1 MKSGILIL
9 PILLLLLTACEEDV
23 PIPKP
28 PSYLRTELPDHK
40 YNRYVDSCNY
50 QFDLPEIYTVE
61 KAPGDTNSDCH
72 RRIQLGP
79 MNGTMYFRY
88 WDMNEPLSYYI
99 NNANDEVDF
108 HKTKAT
114 NIVDLTIMRPED
126 RVFGTLFRL
135 EGDVATPFQFYMTD
149 STDRFV
155 YAEVLFNFAPNY
167 DSLRPTL
174 DYLQQDLEQLM
185 ETFQWAP

>member
-1 MKSGILIL
+1 MKSVLLIFS
-9 PILLLLLTACEEDV
+9 ILLVILTSCEEET

-28 PSYLRTELPDHK
+28 PAYLRTELPDHTYK
-40 YNRYVDSCNY
+40 MYRDSCNY
-50 QFDLPEIYTVE
+50 KFELAELYSVE
-61 KAPGDTNSDCH
+61 KAPGDENSECH

-79 MNGTMYFRY
+79 MNGTVYFRY
-88 WDMNEPLSYYI
+88 WDMNQPLSYYI
-99 NNANDEVDF
+99 NNANDEVDL

-114 NIVDLTIMRPED
+114 NIIDKSVLRPDD

-135 EGDVATPFQFYMTD
+135 EGDVATPFQFYLTD
-149 STDRFV
+149 STDHFV

-174 DYLQQDLEQLM
+174 DYLQQDIEKMM
-185 ETFQWAP
+185 ETFEWAQ

>member
-1 MKSGILIL
+1 MKSGILI
-9 PILLLLLTACEEDV
+9 ISLLLFVLTSCEDAS

-28 PSYLRTELPDHK
+28 PSYLRTDLPDHT
-40 YNRYVDSCNY
+40 YVTYRDSCNY
-50 QFDLPEIYTVE
+50 QFDLAELYSVE
-61 KAPGDTNSDCH
+61 NAPGDENSECH

-79 MNGTMYFRY
+79 LNGTVFFRY
-88 WDMNEPLSYYI
+88 WDMNQPLSYYI
-99 NNANDEVDF
+99 NNANDEVDM

-114 NIVDLTIMRPED
+114 NIIDKSVLRHDD

-135 EGDVATPFQFYMTD
+135 EGDVATPFQFYLTD
-149 STDRFV
+149 STDHFV

-174 DYLQQDLEQLM
+174 DYVQQDLEHIM
-185 ETFQWAP
+185 ETFQWAK